1 MTVTTQTQEGVT
13 VMKTT
18 TCDATALATG
28 VLNVT
33 FEQYEK
39 VIQASVYIEDPLE
52 PDYIYACI
60 ASIATNVVTVTVYK
74 QRMSTGNTWATV
86 ATGDLDGEDVVV
98 VADCI

>member
-1 MTVTTQTQEGVT
+1 
-13 VMKTT
+13 MKTT
-18 TCDATALATG
+18 TCDSTALATG

-52 PDYIYACI
+52 SNYIYACTW
-60 ASIATNVVTVTVYK
+60 SIATNVVTITVRK
-74 QRMSTGNTWATV
+74 QKLSETNTWATA